1 MDWAKNEPLI
11 HLVAPKGGTTA
22 FVGYDLDIP
31 SRDLCAKLQ
40 EETGVMILPGETLEV
55 EKYLRIGYG
64 NNFEKLKKA
73 LNIFSDW
80 MRKN

>member
-1 MDWAKNEPLI
+1 
-11 HLVAPKGGTTA
+11 
-22 FVGYDLDIP
+22 
-31 SRDLCAKLQ
+31 
-40 EETGVMILPGETLEV
+40 MILPGETLEV

-64 NNFEKLKKA
+64 NNFEQLQKA